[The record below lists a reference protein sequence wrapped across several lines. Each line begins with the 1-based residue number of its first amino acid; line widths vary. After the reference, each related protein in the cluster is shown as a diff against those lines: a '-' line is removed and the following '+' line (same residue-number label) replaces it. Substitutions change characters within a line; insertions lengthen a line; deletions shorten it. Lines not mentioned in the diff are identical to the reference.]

1 MTSPATGLGSSGGAL
16 LSGRRRLTETNRDRR
31 VRVEEESQTSL
42 LSLSLSPVL
51 GQRVKGASPAPG
63 MRVGKM
69 PTSHPTW
76 QRGTCQPAPGSLIFK
91 GVKDPLFKL

>member
-1 MTSPATGLGSSGGAL
+1 MTSLATRLGSSGGAL

-42 LSLSLSPVL
+42 LSLSPVL

>member
-1 MTSPATGLGSSGGAL
+1 MKQ
-16 LSGRRRLTETNRDRR
+16 NRDRR

-42 LSLSLSPVL
+42 LSLSPVL

-69 PTSHPTW
+69 PSHPTW
-76 QRGTCQPAPGSLIFK
+76 QRGTCQPAPGSLIVK

>member
-1 MTSPATGLGSSGGAL
+1 MKQ
-16 LSGRRRLTETNRDRR
+16 NRDRR

-42 LSLSLSPVL
+42 PSLSPVL
-51 GQRVKGASPAPG
+51 GQRVKGVSPAPR
-63 MRVGKM
+63 MRVGGRM
-69 PTSHPTW
+69 PKSHPTW